1 MKINVNRKELE
12 ALETLLP
19 PSATALIHVL
29 GYDATARL
37 VTNFGG
43 VTLTAVGGEAA
54 ERTGGAYSMMYDVMT
69 EEEVAKLKK
78 YVGPV
83 AFYIPRCEAALR
95 KLRNARFVAAV
106 AERQEMGL
114 SIRQALAVLCPQ
126 FGISDRLA
134 WELLQSHRDSG
145 QHPQNELF

>member
-12 ALETLLP
+12 ELEALLP
-19 PSATALIHVL
+19 PSAIALIHVL

-43 VTLTAVGGEAA
+43 VTLTAKGGEVA

-69 EEEVAKLKK
+69 EEEVARLKQ
-78 YVGPV
+78 YVGQA
-83 AFYIPRCEAALR
+83 AFYIPRCETAVR

-106 AERQEMGL
+106 AERQDMGL

-126 FGISDRLA
+126 FGISDRLG
-134 WELLQSHRDSG
+134 WELLSASSG
-145 QHPQNELF
+145 RGEQKQTELF